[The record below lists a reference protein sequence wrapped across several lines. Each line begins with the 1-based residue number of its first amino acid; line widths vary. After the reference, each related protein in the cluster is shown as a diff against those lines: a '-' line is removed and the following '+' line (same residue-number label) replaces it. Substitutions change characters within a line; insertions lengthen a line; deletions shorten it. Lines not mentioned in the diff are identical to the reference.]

1 MRVHAHLSVKS
12 FQGPLPSRCLVR
24 LSTAMRSYHLAS
36 VPKFEKRHKA
46 ISKAVKAR
54 EWQNL
59 IAEFYKLPTSEQ
71 ASMLGKVSELVFV
84 EGLLV
89 VRFPDQDVEYRRN
102 AFKDWLA
109 TKSSSLLEKA
119 GQVNIERGIAQSE
132 AVESLF
138 RDAYK
143 RCCELSEGYDPIS
156 LVWASIRLAHREYLD
171 WRSQALSA
179 AQANLTGD
187 RISEKLSTAPDGIE
201 TTFTD
206 IAFKIDAV
214 LQRELRFFGVQN
226 GWMEDTLKIPGH
238 RKEAPLRIAQDRRN
252 ALAILDRVEDTDNR
266 SRLYGGVVSLIV
278 DLPEVKG
285 KLTTGVFPVDW
296 QIALT
301 VAGERLQRRID
312 QLHDRFRR
320 KGFDES
326 GKASSFQNLLAESE
340 ELEHFVFSEL
350 TGKPVEADGEAFVG
364 LTAWEWIRGYSVLRF
379 PAQQYLHNA
388 ENPSDPIRISRTGI
402 LDVLVDAGLKPPSS
416 ERFVQLCSFNQKSVD
431 LHDCPI
437 IQVGN
442 DDLCLLPFP
451 ANTQSVT
458 RLVLSQLSKL
468 GIRFD
473 DKGTVLEDRLNRLL
487 SLHGFRCAPNP
498 SNGRDTPE
506 IDQLALWED
515 KLFVFECKFYSLP
528 SGNARHQFDF
538 CTYQVDAAEQLL
550 KKVKAIES
558 DRSIVERALGVG
570 SAAEWSEIVP
580 VVLNGMPFSLPGRVN
595 GVYYA
600 DYSSMERF
608 FESGKLHPL
617 KADPKETPDFSG
629 SDASID
635 LWAGGKPTV
644 SDLMRMLEVNPHFQ
658 RLAHKWKQDFVKVEV
673 AGSHYFCST
682 VLSCT

>member
-1 MRVHAHLSVKS
+1 MS
-12 FQGPLPSRCLVR
+12 
-24 LSTAMRSYHLAS
+24 SYQLAS
-36 VPKFEKRHKA
+36 IPKFDKQHKA
-46 ISKAVKAR
+46 IAKSAKAR

-59 IAEFYKLPTSEQ
+59 IAEFDKLPNSEQ
-71 ASMLGKVSELVFV
+71 TSVLGKVSELIFV

-89 VRFPDQDVEYRRN
+89 VRFPDEDAEKRRN
-102 AFKDWLA
+102 AFKGWLA
-109 TKSSSLLEKA
+109 TKSSSLLDKT

-143 RCCELSEGYDPIS
+143 RCCDLADGQDPVS
-156 LVWASIRLAHREYLD
+156 LVWASIRLAHQEYLK
-171 WRSQALSA
+171 WWSQAMSA
-179 AQANLTGD
+179 AQANPIGD
-187 RISEKLSTAPDGIE
+187 RISEKLSTAPDGFAA
-201 TTFTD
+201 TFTD

-214 LQRELRFFGVQN
+214 LQRELRFFGVEN
-226 GWMEDTLKIPGH
+226 DWMKDTLKIPGH
-238 RKEAPLRIAQDRRN
+238 MKEAPLRIAQNRRD

-266 SRLYGGVVSLIV
+266 SRLFGGGVVSLIV

-285 KLTTGVFPVDW
+285 KLTTGAFPVDW

-301 VAGERLQRRID
+301 VAGERLQRRIN
-312 QLHDRFRR
+312 QLHDRFRNER
-320 KGFDES
+320 SDTIS
-326 GKASSFQNLLAESE
+326 QASSLEDLSKSE
-340 ELEHFVFSEL
+340 ELEHFVFNEL
-350 TGKPVEADGEAFVG
+350 TGKPVEADGEAFVM

-379 PAQQYLHNA
+379 LAQQYLHDA

-402 LDVLVDAGLKPPSS
+402 LDVLVDAGFKPPSS

-473 DKGTVLEDRLNRLL
+473 DKGTVLENRLNRLL
-487 SLHGFRCAPNP
+487 SLHGVRCAPNP
-498 SNGRDTPE
+498 SNGRDAPE

-528 SGNARHQFDF
+528 SENARHQFDF
-538 CTYQVDAAEQLL
+538 CTYQVDAADQLL

-570 SAAEWSEIVP
+570 SDAEWSEIVP

-600 DYSSMERF
+600 DYSSVERF
-608 FESGKLHPL
+608 FESGKLNAL
-617 KADPKETPDFSG
+617 KADSKETPDFSD
-629 SDASID
+629 SDEPID

-644 SDLMRMLEVNPHFQ
+644 SDLMCMLELNLHFQ
-658 RLAHKWKQDFVKVEV
+658 RLAAKWTIQAVKVEV
-673 AGSHYFCST
+673 VAGHFFCTNLMGSNKGNADAAQR
-682 VLSCT
+682 SFGNR